1 MKRFFH
7 IFFFLCVG
15 TFFLNCEVEN
25 EATNDSQSTS
35 VANNSSSQAEHT
47 QSAST
52 SVWSGSKDFN
62 SWSINIQ
69 ISADK
74 FASCT
79 EGSTIQVEWY
89 ASSSA
94 TDYKK
99 LKFNSMGSTWTE
111 LTGGSFS
118 GGHTDSDAGVAPD
131 SSPVSYTLTSANA
144 TALKQNGFALLGYG
158 VVVTK
163 ITIITGGA
171 SSTNSG
177 ANTSEGNDGSSTD
190 TSGSTNTPPSVTPK
204 ATPTSVSGTP
214 FANHGKLHVSGAY
227 LYDEHNEK
235 YMLYGMSTHG
245 ITFGDEFSRYVN
257 KEAFKTLVDDWNTNC
272 IRIVLYPRD
281 YNGYLTGG
289 DQAKLKAIVKN
300 GIDYATECGMYVLV
314 DWHVHNYNPQ
324 ETKAEAKT
332 FLSEIAAEYANYDNV
347 LYEICN
353 EPTGSPWAS
362 SIKPYAEEVI
372 PEIRKYAKD
381 ALIIVGT
388 NTWSQDVEEALASPL
403 DAAVYGNV
411 MYTFHF
417 YANSHTDSFR
427 TRVENAIKGG
437 LPIFITE
444 FGTCDASGNGGFN
457 ESESKKWFELC
468 KTYSISHLNWSLSNK
483 GETASAIQSWCS
495 KTSGWSESELT
506 ESGKLV
512 RSHFISDCTR

>member
-1 MKRFFH
+1 MS
-7 IFFFLCVG
+7 ILFLQCNLE
-15 TFFLNCEVEN
+15 TEVKTTLQEQSQ
-25 EATNDSQSTS
+25 EEDDEEKQKQSEQTPEEESPSQTPKEQEQKEDTATIIWTGSQ
-35 VANNSSSQAEHT
+35 
-47 QSAST
+47 
-52 SVWSGSKDFN
+52 DFN
-62 SWSINIQ
+62 DPSWSVNIQ
-69 ISADK
+69 ISADN
-74 FASCT
+74 FTSCT

-99 LKFNSMGSTWTE
+99 LKFNSMGSAWTE

-118 GGHTDSDAGVAPD
+118 GGHTDSDAGVVPD

-144 TALKQNGFALLGYG
+144 TALKSNGFALLGYG

-163 ITIITGGA
+163 ITLISGG
-171 SSTNSG
+171 SSSSG
-177 ANTSEGNDGSSTD
+177 GDSSSESTD
-190 TSGSTNTPPSVTPK
+190 TPPNVTPK
-204 ATPTSVSGTP
+204 ATPTSVTGTP
-214 FANHGKLHVSGAY
+214 FANHGKLHISGAY
-227 LYDEHNEK
+227 LYDEHNKK

-245 ITFGDEFSRYVN
+245 ITFGDDFSRYVN

-272 IRIVLYPRD
+272 LRIVLYPRD
-281 YNGYLTGG
+281 YNGYCSGG
-289 DQAKLKAIVKN
+289 DKAKLKQIVKN

-324 ETKAEAKT
+324 ETKAEAKA

-372 PEIRKYAKD
+372 PEIRKYAND
-381 ALIIVGT
+381 AVIVVGT
-388 NTWSQDVEEALASPL
+388 NNWSQDVEEALASPL
-403 DAAVYGNV
+403 DTATYGNV

-417 YANSHTDSFR
+417 YADTHKSEFR

-457 ESESKKWFELC
+457 ESESKKWFDLC
-468 KTYSISHLNWSLSNK
+468 KTYSISHLNWSLCNK
-483 GETASAIQSWCS
+483 GETASAIQSNCS